1 MSFLFLGLG
10 FLVGILAMLLL
21 LVRTRAAADRLDEQR
36 QILAQENRIVLDFMH
51 QMAEALADNPSRN
64 ILYQRIVHA
73 AILSTGALSACIF
86 EKTSDDRMHGLALE
100 GLFPPHRPLPEQ
112 IRDKLTT
119 RTKFIEQVLRSE
131 TFPVGEGIVGRVAAT
146 GRGELIADAA
156 ADPRIVHHDDPA
168 LAVKSVIA
176 VPLLFRDRFFGVL
189 AVTNPADGLP
199 FSATDFSLV
208 QSLAEQA
215 ALALHNAEFLNFQI
229 EKSQLDLDLSLASGI
244 QKMLL
249 PHTPP
254 RLAGLDVDARYLP
267 AQKIGG
273 DLYDLFALSDSKLG
287 VAVADVSGKGIAA
300 SLLMAICRANLR
312 QIAPRHGSPAGALIE
327 LNRAL
332 SGDLQRETFVTMSYA
347 VVDVAAGTV
356 TFARAGHEL
365 ALFVRRD
372 RVSGLYLG
380 VFSGG
385 EGMPLGL
392 VDESF
397 FSEVI
402 TDRVEPFDPGDV
414 LVLYTDGVTEAP
426 NEEQKEFSGS
436 RLADV
441 VRALR
446 DRSAREIN
454 DGILENVQ
462 RFSEGVEQRDDFT
475 LVTVK
480 RV

>member
-1 MSFLFLGLG
+1 MWFFSLGLG
-10 FLVGILAMLLL
+10 LVLGVLAMLML
-21 LVRTRAAADRLDEQR
+21 LVRARREADRIDEQR
-36 QILAQENRIVLDFMH
+36 QVLAQENRIVLDFMH
-51 QMAEALADNPSRN
+51 QMAEALADNPSRT

-86 EKTSDDRMHGLALE
+86 EKTSDGQMRGAALE
-100 GLFPPHRPLPEQ
+100 GLFPPHRPLPEV

-119 RTKFIEQVLRSE
+119 RAKFIEQVLRSE
-131 TFPVGEGIVGRVAAT
+131 TFPVGDGIVGRVAET
-146 GRGELIADAA
+146 GRGEIITDAA
-156 ADPRIVHHDDPA
+156 ADPRIVRHDDPA
-168 LAVKSVIA
+168 LAIKSVIA
-176 VPLLFRDRFFGVL
+176 VPLIFRDRFFGVL

-249 PHTPP
+249 PRSAP
-254 RLAGLDVDARYLP
+254 RVAGLDVDARYLP

-273 DLYDLFALSDSKLG
+273 DLYDLFALSDTRLG
-287 VAVADVSGKGIAA
+287 VAVADVSGKGIPA

-312 QIAPRHGSPAGALIE
+312 QIAPRHTSPASVLIE
-327 LNRAL
+327 LNRVL
-332 SGDLQRETFVTMSYA
+332 SGDLHREMFVTMTYA
-347 VVDVAAGTV
+347 VVDAAAGTV

-365 ALFVRRD
+365 TLFVRRD
-372 RVSGLYLG
+372 RATAQYASE
-380 VFSGG
+380 FTGG
-385 EGMPLGL
+385 EGMPLGM
-392 VDESF
+392 VDETLF
-397 FSEVI
+397 ADVI
-402 TDRVEPFDPGDV
+402 TDRVDRFDAGDV

-426 NEEQKEFSGS
+426 NEEDKEFSGS

-441 VRALR
+441 VRTLR

-454 DGILENVQ
+454 DGILENVR

-480 RV
+480 RG